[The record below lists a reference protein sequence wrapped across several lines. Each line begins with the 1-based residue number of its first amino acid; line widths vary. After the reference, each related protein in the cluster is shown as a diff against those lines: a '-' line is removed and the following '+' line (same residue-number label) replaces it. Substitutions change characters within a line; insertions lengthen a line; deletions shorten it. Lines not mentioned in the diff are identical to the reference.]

1 MFVCVCVCVA
11 DARHFVVRSSGWGGT
26 LHYSKDAA
34 YVDHRPSRHHTCAFT
49 CSWLCL
55 YLNMAVV
62 RACPSLSTPP
72 SADKVWPLAHIA
84 VSVVVRADG
93 WRVCGWEV
101 LTHAIFASSRAPAM
115 TSRGRQAS
123 ELRRCAN
130 APYVGCTLRDVCR
143 HVGYVF
149 TCCLNMARDLDWS
162 FDSICAVASPCLL
175 RRPSTFPQCSF
186 PSARS

>member
-1 MFVCVCVCVA
+1 M
-11 DARHFVVRSSGWGGT
+11 RSSGWGGT

-34 YVDHRPSRHHTCAFT
+34 YVDHRPRRHHTCAFT

-101 LTHAIFASSRAPAM
+101 LTHSIFCVFQSASDDFSGQAGFRAA
-115 TSRGRQAS
+115 A
-123 ELRRCAN
+123 LRK
-130 APYVGCTLRDVCR
+130 
-143 HVGYVF
+143 
-149 TCCLNMARDLDWS
+149 
-162 FDSICAVASPCLL
+162 CAVRGLHTARRVPPCGLCVHVLSQHGQGSGLVL
-175 RRPSTFPQCSF
+175 RLNLRSGESMFVKAPKYVPSV
-186 PSARS
+186 